1 MSHTQCMRLDR
12 GLIVEIV
19 VMVKCGG
26 QVLNNTPWKMTTRLV
41 GKKTCGDWTGKE
53 LLQTKTKRSIAHQE
67 VPKFQPESGP

>member
-1 MSHTQCMRLDR
+1 MSHVQCMRLDR

-41 GKKTCGDWTGKE
+41 GKKSVVIG
-53 LLQTKTKRSIAHQE
+53 QE
-67 VPKFQPESGP
+67 KNF